1 MNSLTDL
8 EIIEFF
14 EGNESLQRA
23 QTAKPAGESDTKS
36 IKPKPIIRL
45 QPTYMVSQIE
55 MEEIFNEA
63 LKKVEEKRSA
73 RLGTSEPA
81 PPVSRATTAQ
91 VKVSASVMSF
101 ANMSQKNSSVNQNI
115 EIASDCSDNEL
126 RDDSFFR
133 VDSAATQSKRK
144 GSSFNSRK
152 SSAYTAKLVAKE
164 STSQSLYQV
173 PSKLDNWATEHRYE
187 VEIIVE

>member
-1 MNSLTDL
+1 
-8 EIIEFF
+8 
-14 EGNESLQRA
+14 
-23 QTAKPAGESDTKS
+23 
-36 IKPKPIIRL
+36 
-45 QPTYMVSQIE
+45 MVSQIE

-63 LKKVEEKRSA
+63 LKKVEEKKSA

-91 VKVSASVMSF
+91 VRVSASIMSF

-115 EIASDCSDNEL
+115 EIASDSSENEL

-152 SSAYTAKLVAKE
+152 SSAHTAKLVAKE
-164 STSQSLYQV
+164 STSQSLYQA
-173 PSKLDNWATEHRYE
+173 PSKLDNWATEHRYDIK
-187 VEIIVE
+187 IIFE